1 MSSRITLG
9 PPLVGAPMPTDAPF
23 SVAFAERHGE
33 GAKQVTVLAV
43 VADDE
48 TSLLFQRALG
58 RDRLLVAADMAEGI
72 ALAEAEAPEIV
83 FIDVGVADGAGLALV
98 HHIKVVAPG
107 ATVFALCAPERVSAG
122 AHAVALGA
130 AGLFILPL
138 GGDEILNA
146 VHAVR
151 ARLVEK
157 AARGQLLTE
166 LRAHA
171 RASEW
176 IRRMVEI
183 AGAPDWEMVA
193 AEVADVFTEAT
204 GAAGAAVYV
213 ARDDRELSQRAAT
226 VPLSAPLSATEPE
239 LLDTARREQLTVVRL
254 AAHKVTVGL
263 VLLLP
268 DGARSVKTEGRG
280 ATLDGIVRLMATQ
293 AATAFALRLERERS
307 ASGALMKDPASSAYS
322 FAYYV
327 DVAGREIDRAR
338 RLGRRFSIATI
349 SLGAAPESASD
360 RPAESGMRAVDV
372 ADRLLTAVSDIDV
385 VARVDE
391 NELHLLLPEMDGLGA
406 HALRRRILARLGS
419 GADRRPGA
427 REPTEGGM
435 PMGGRRPAS
444 SGALVG
450 VATFPHDG
458 QDLSQLLRVA
468 RRRADGSAGSIV
480 HALPGADVGLPD
492 LCAVKVKD
500 AGSAAADLFAAR
512 HFTLT
517 VADTAALATT
527 AVTEALRGGAA
538 IVIVAHHAGLAI
550 GGAVR
555 ALLGPGREG
564 VQVHAIDTSG
574 AAAGSDV
581 EALAVLAE
589 HGAFAMVG
597 RSDGR
602 IVRGCHAA
610 DPLYVD
616 LVAER
621 IGRAGGVRVLG

>member
-9 PPLVGAPMPTDAPF
+9 PPLLGAPMPTDAPF

-33 GAKQVTVLAV
+33 GARQVTVLAV
-43 VADDE
+43 VADAE
-48 TSLLFQRALG
+48 TADLFQRALS
-58 RDRLLVAADMAEGI
+58 RDRLLLAGDMAEGI
-72 ALAEAEAPEIV
+72 ALAEAESPEIV
-83 FIDVGVADGAGLALV
+83 FVDVGVADGAGLALV
-98 HHIKVVAPG
+98 HHIKVVASS
-107 ATVFALCAPERVSAG
+107 ATVFALASESAVAAG

-151 ARLVEK
+151 ARLVER

-171 RASEW
+171 RAIDW
-176 IRRMVEI
+176 IRRMVEL
-183 AGAPDWEMVA
+183 ADAPDWEMVA
-193 AEVADVFTEAT
+193 ADVADVFTEAT
-204 GAAGAAVYV
+204 GALGAAVYV
-213 ARDDRELSQRAAT
+213 ARDDRDGALAQRAAT
-226 VPLSAPLSATEPE
+226 APIAAPLFGSEAE

-254 AAHKVTVGL
+254 SARKVTVGL

-268 DGARSVKTEGRG
+268 DAARSSGDGRG

-293 AATAFALRLERERS
+293 AATAFALRIERER
-307 ASGALMKDPASSAYS
+307 AGSGSLMKDPASSAYS

-349 SLGAAPESASD
+349 SLGAQPDAAPAVSSPAPSAID
-360 RPAESGMRAVDV
+360 SGLRAVEA
-372 ADRLLTAVSDIDV
+372 ADRLLSAVSDIDV

-406 HALRRRILARLGS
+406 HALRRRILARLG
-419 GADRRPGA
+419 GGNDRRLVP
-427 REPTEGGM
+427 RD
-435 PMGGRRPAS
+435 
-444 SGALVG
+444 ALVG

-458 QDLSQLLRVA
+458 QDLAQLLRVA

-480 HALPGADVGLPD
+480 HELAGTDLTLPD
-492 LCAVKVKD
+492 LCTVKVKD
-500 AGSAAADLFAAR
+500 VGSAAADLFAAR
-512 HFTLT
+512 PFTLT
-517 VADTAALATT
+517 VSDTAALATT
-527 AVTEALRGGAA
+527 AVNEALRGGSA
-538 IVIVAHHAGLAI
+538 VVVVAHHAGVSV

-555 ALLGPGREG
+555 ALLGSGREG
-564 VQVHAIDTSG
+564 VLLHAIDTSG
-574 AAAGSDV
+574 APGGRNI

-589 HGAFAMVG
+589 HGAFALVG
-597 RSDGR
+597 KSDGR

-610 DPLYVD
+610 DPLFVD

-621 IGRAGGVRVLG
+621 IGRAGGVRVMG

>member
-213 ARDDRELSQRAAT
+213 ARDDRELAQRAAT

-268 DGARSVKTEGRG
+268 DAARSLKTEGRG

-349 SLGAAPESASD
+349 SLGAAPETERS
-360 RPAESGMRAVDV
+360 PASGMRAVDV

-419 GADRRPGA
+419 GAERRLGA
-427 REPTEGGM
+427 REPAEGGM
-435 PMGGRRPAS
+435 SMAGRRPAS
-444 SGALVG
+444 GGALIG

-480 HALPGADVGLPD
+480 HALPGADVGLPE

-512 HFTLT
+512 SFTLT
-517 VADTAALATT
+517 VADVAALATT
-527 AVTEALRGGAA
+527 AVTEALRGGAT
-538 IVIVAHHAGLAI
+538 IVVVAHHAGLAI
-550 GGAVR
+550 GAAVR

-574 AAAGSDV
+574 AASGRDV

-610 DPLYVD
+610 DPLFVD
-616 LVAER
+616 LVADR